1 MDCVYLCR
9 NGNNEELRY
18 SIRSVEK
25 NLPHANIW
33 VIGGKPPWYTGNFI
47 KVSQDLSKYRNAV
60 ANLEALIESQDI
72 SEDFILMNDDF
83 FVLKPVEA
91 VQSFHKGYLFD
102 SVEERKDLQIANPYI
117 NMMEATLDRLIKN
130 GIENPLDY
138 EVHVP
143 MVMTK
148 SGLKNVLRFGSLWR
162 SMYGNTYNVGGT
174 QMVDVKVHNPGPLE
188 SRSYDYINN
197 DTTYLS
203 SDDESFL
210 TLRKNIFEVM
220 FPMPSS
226 YELVLDTSL

>member
-9 NGNNEELRY
+9 GGNNEELRY

-33 VIGGKPPWYTGNFI
+33 VIGGKPPWYTGNYI
-47 KVSQDLSKYRNAV
+47 RVSQDLAKYRNAI
-60 ANLEALIESQDI
+60 ANLEALVSSEKI

-83 FVLKPVEA
+83 FILKPVEA
-91 VQSFHKGYLFD
+91 VESFHKGYLYD

-117 NMMEATLDRLIKN
+117 NMMEATYDRLIKN
-130 GIENPLDY
+130 GIVDPLDY

-148 SGLKNVLRFGSLWR
+148 SGLAKVLQLGLLWR
-162 SMYGNTYNVGGT
+162 SMYGNMNNVGGT

-210 TLRKNIFEVM
+210 TLRATIFEDM
-220 FPMPSS
+220 FPNPSS
-226 YELVLDTSL
+226 CE

>member
-9 NGNNEELRY
+9 RGNNEELRY

-33 VIGGKPPWYTGNFI
+33 VIGGKPPWYTGNYI
-47 KVSQDLSKYRNAV
+47 NVSQDLSKYRNAI
-60 ANLEALIESQDI
+60 ANLEALVSSQDI

-91 VQSFHKGYLFD
+91 VQSFHKGYLHD

-117 NMMEATLDRLIKN
+117 EMMEATYNRLIKK

-138 EVHVP
+138 EVHTP
-143 MVMTK
+143 MAMTK
-148 SGLKNVLRFGSLWR
+148 SGLGKVLKFGLLWR
-162 SMYGNTYNVGGT
+162 SMYGNMNNVGGT
-174 QMVDVKVHNPGPLE
+174 QIVDVKVHNPGPLE
-188 SRSYDYINN
+188 SRSYDYANN
-197 DTTYLS
+197 DPTYLS

-210 TLRKNIFEVM
+210 TLREKVFNQM
-220 FPMPSS
+220 FPNPSS
-226 YELVLDTSL
+226 CEAVL